1 MAWDKISYVRSINKK
16 VLQPS
21 GHLGTYT
28 KISKLS
34 YDEKLPKIY
43 FETFFPKTLERVLDV
58 NITCQNEVKGKKI
71 QFYSLPLHNGPNV
84 HYVAGWVIFF
94 SFFQVELIMFRFTT
108 RGPGCFTQN
117 MVN

>member
-28 KISKLS
+28 KIGKLS

-84 HYVAGWVIFF
+84 QGNEIRSRHFKKRSSLVQANSSKEKGCKKEQGWK
-94 SFFQVELIMFRFTT
+94 
-108 RGPGCFTQN
+108 
-117 MVN
+117 

>member
-1 MAWDKISYVRSINKK
+1 VAWDKISYVRSINKT

-28 KISKLS
+28 KICKLS

-84 HYVAGWVIFF
+84 YWARKL
-94 SFFQVELIMFRFTT
+94 QVNLAARKTHLTAEKNY
-108 RGPGCFTQN
+108 QN
-117 MVN
+117 CQEN

>member
-28 KISKLS
+28 KIGKLS

-84 HYVAGWVIFF
+84 CHRDARF
-94 SFFQVELIMFRFTT
+94 LITF
-108 RGPGCFTQN
+108 PVSEHQS
-117 MVN
+117 